1 MQKSE
6 NIKLVE
12 KKGITKLIFYDPL
25 TGLPNR
31 NMFTDRL
38 GIAIQNSKQF
48 EEYFYAVLFLNLEHS
63 KEIIDRTEHIMINEN
78 LIKLASTLSNLL
90 RSIDTVAR
98 ISGFEFAI
106 LLENVKD
113 VAEVEHFAHRIRDS
127 LTSEFI
133 MGSRELFDKPT
144 IGVVFSDIRY
154 EKPEQVLNDA
164 ETAMYRAKA
173 RGVSH
178 DLFRASVK
186 TDVEVKVSQSL
197 EADLLKAIDRQE
209 FEIYYQPIVSL
220 QYHNITG
227 SEALLR
233 WKHPRRGYISPP
245 EFIPLLERT
254 ELIIPIGEWV
264 MLTACKQTKAWQDA
278 FNSKLR
284 VGVNCSPL
292 QFHDRSFFDTIC
304 NSLKKTNLPPDCLSI
319 EVTESTAMRNVD
331 ITAITLKRL
340 SDLGIKVSID
350 DFGTG
355 YSSLAYLKEFP
366 VNYLKIDKSFIDDI
380 SGAYED
386 ASIIS
391 AIISMAQ
398 SLNLKVIAEG
408 VETDE
413 QLSYLI
419 SKQCDEIQGF
429 VFSPPISADKFSN
442 LLNENKTLSSATL
455 EKTKLQWGRKPL
467 GGSLVLNGY
476 ITKGQL
482 NKALQE
488 QKETK
493 QKLGKVLVKK
503 GYISEDVL
511 IEALGRQHG
520 TASINLFKKS
530 IDRKVLSLI
539 PKEIA
544 KKYKTIPLGFT
555 IAGREEKLIVAMAN
569 PSDMEV
575 IKTLAF
581 ITGFSIDPIFFTE
594 EDFERI
600 IGYHY

>member
-12 KKGITKLIFYDPL
+12 NEKITKLRFYDPS
-25 TGLPNR
+25 TGLPNI

-38 GIAIQNSKQF
+38 GIAIQNTKQF
-48 EEYFYAVLFLNLEHS
+48 EEYFYAVLFLKLERS
-63 KEIIDRTEHIMINEN
+63 KEIIDRTEHIMIDEI
-78 LIKLASTLSNLL
+78 LIKLGSTLSNSL

-98 ISGFEFAI
+98 ISGFEFTI
-106 LLENVKD
+106 LLENVID
-113 VAEVEHFAHRIRDS
+113 VAEVEHTAHRIWDN

-133 MGSRELFDKPT
+133 MGSRKLFDEAI
-144 IGVVFSDIRY
+144 IGIVFSDIRY

-164 ETAMYRAKA
+164 ETAMHRAKA
-173 RGVSH
+173 RGISH

-186 TDVEVKVSQSL
+186 TEVKVSQSL
-197 EADLLKAIDRQE
+197 EADLLKAFDRQE

-227 SEALLR
+227 SEALIR

-254 ELIIPIGEWV
+254 GLIIPIGEWV

-284 VGVNCSPL
+284 VSVNCSPL
-292 QFHDRSFFDTIC
+292 QFHNRSFFDTIS

-366 VNYLKIDKSFIDDI
+366 VNCLKIDKSFVDDI

-398 SLNLKVIAEG
+398 SLNLKIIAEG

-419 SKQCDEIQGF
+419 SKKCDEIQGF
-429 VFSPPISADKFSN
+429 VFSPAISADKFSN

-455 EKTKLQWGRKPL
+455 DKTKLQWGRKPL

-482 NKALQE
+482 NIALQE

-530 IDRKVLSLI
+530 IDREVLSLI
-539 PKEIA
+539 PKEIV

-555 IAGREEKLIVAMAN
+555 NAGGEDKLIVAMAN

-600 IGYHY
+600 IPFHY

>member
-1 MQKSE
+1 MKKSE

-12 KKGITKLIFYDPL
+12 NEKITKLMFYDPS

-31 NMFTDRL
+31 NMLTDRL

-48 EEYFYAVLFLNLEHS
+48 EQYFYAVLYLKLEHS
-63 KEIIDRTEHIMINEN
+63 KEIIDRTEHIMINEI
-78 LIKLASTLSNLL
+78 LIKLGSTLSNSL

-106 LLENVKD
+106 LLESVID
-113 VAEVEHFAHRIRDS
+113 VAEVEHIAHRIWDN
-127 LTSEFI
+127 LTSVFV
-133 MGSRELFDKPT
+133 MGSRKLFDKPT
-144 IGVVFSDIRY
+144 IGIVFSDIRY
-154 EKPEQVLNDA
+154 KKPEQVLNDA
-164 ETAMYRAKA
+164 ETAMYSAKA
-173 RGVSH
+173 RGISH

-186 TDVEVKVSQSL
+186 TKVKVSQSL
-197 EADLLKAIDRQE
+197 EADLLKALDRQE
-209 FEIYYQPIVSL
+209 FEIFYQPIVSL
-220 QYHNITG
+220 EYHNITG
-227 SEALLR
+227 SEALIR
-233 WKHPRRGYISPP
+233 WNHPRRGYISPS

-254 ELIIPIGEWV
+254 GLIIPIGEWV

-292 QFHDRSFFDTIC
+292 QFHDRSLFDTIC
-304 NSLKKTNLPPDCLSI
+304 NSLKETNLPPDCLSV
-319 EVTESTAMRNVD
+319 EVTESTAMKNVD
-331 ITAITLKRL
+331 ITAITLKKL
-340 SDLGIKVSID
+340 SDLGIKISID

-366 VNYLKIDKSFIDDI
+366 VNHLKIDKSFIDDI

-386 ASIIS
+386 ASIVS

-419 SKQCDEIQGF
+419 SKECDEIQGF
-429 VFSPPISADKFSN
+429 VFSPAIKADKFSN
-442 LLNENKTLSSATL
+442 LLNEKRTLSSATRK
-455 EKTKLQWGRKPL
+455 KTKLLWGRKPL
-467 GGSLVLNGY
+467 GESLVQNGY

-482 NKALQE
+482 NNALQE

-493 QKLGKVLVKK
+493 RKLGKILVKQ
-503 GYISEDVL
+503 GLISEDVL

-520 TASINLFKKS
+520 TGGINLYKKS
-530 IDRKVLSLI
+530 IDKEVVSLI
-539 PKEIA
+539 PKELA
-544 KKYKTIPLGFT
+544 LKYKAIPLGVKYDR
-555 IAGREEKLIVAMAN
+555 GERKLIVAMAN

-575 IKTLAF
+575 INSLSF

>member
-1 MQKSE
+1 
-6 NIKLVE
+6 
-12 KKGITKLIFYDPL
+12 
-25 TGLPNR
+25 
-31 NMFTDRL
+31 
-38 GIAIQNSKQF
+38 
-48 EEYFYAVLFLNLEHS
+48 
-63 KEIIDRTEHIMINEN
+63 
-78 LIKLASTLSNLL
+78 
-90 RSIDTVAR
+90 
-98 ISGFEFAI
+98 
-106 LLENVKD
+106 
-113 VAEVEHFAHRIRDS
+113 
-127 LTSEFI
+127 
-133 MGSRELFDKPT
+133 
-144 IGVVFSDIRY
+144 VFSDIRY
-154 EKPEQVLNDA
+154 KKPEQVLNDA
-164 ETAMYRAKA
+164 ETAMYSAKA
-173 RGVSH
+173 RGISH

-186 TDVEVKVSQSL
+186 TEVEVKVSQSL
-197 EADLLKAIDRQE
+197 EADLLKALDRKE

-220 QYHNITG
+220 EYHNITG
-227 SEALLR
+227 SEALIR
-233 WKHPRRGYISPP
+233 WKHPRRGYISPS

-254 ELIIPIGEWV
+254 GLIISVGEWV

-292 QFHDRSFFDTIC
+292 QFHDRSLFDTIC
-304 NSLKKTNLPPDCLSI
+304 NSLKKTNFPPDCLSV
-319 EVTESTAMRNVD
+319 EVTESTAMKNVD
-331 ITAITLKRL
+331 ITAITLKKL
-340 SDLGIKVSID
+340 SDLGIKISID

-366 VNYLKIDKSFIDDI
+366 VNHLKIDKSFIDDI

-386 ASIIS
+386 ASIVS

-419 SKQCDEIQGF
+419 SKECDEIQGF
-429 VFSPPISADKFSN
+429 VFSPAIKADKFSN
-442 LLNENKTLSSATL
+442 LLNEKRTLSSATRK
-455 EKTKLQWGRKPL
+455 KTKLLWGRKPL
-467 GGSLVLNGY
+467 GESLVQNGY

-482 NKALQE
+482 NNALQE

-493 QKLGKVLVKK
+493 RKLGKILVKQ

-520 TASINLFKKS
+520 TGGINLYKKS
-530 IDRKVLSLI
+530 IDKEVVSLI
-539 PKEIA
+539 PKELA
-544 KKYKTIPLGFT
+544 LKYKAIPLGVKYDR
-555 IAGREEKLIVAMAN
+555 GERKLIVAMAN

-575 IKTLAF
+575 INSLSF